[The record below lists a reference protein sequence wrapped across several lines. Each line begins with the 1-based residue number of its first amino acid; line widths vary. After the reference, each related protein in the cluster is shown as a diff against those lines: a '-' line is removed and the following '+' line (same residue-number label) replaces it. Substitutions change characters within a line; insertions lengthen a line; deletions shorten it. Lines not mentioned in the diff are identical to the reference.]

1 MLFCIIANFT
11 PKALNAIRQ
20 NPKSNQR
27 DSVEQLVKAAGGKLV
42 AMYGTMTKG
51 PGALAIIDVDP
62 ISAAAI
68 TGTLASSDG
77 FQNIKMARLWTQEEV
92 TASREK
98 RVQIHGVLQGPR
110 SIAVVPLRAARI
122 VSGGLFRGKVAL
134 PFSLP
139 ARRSGDGFSSRPVL
153 HHADHH
159 ERHRQQVHREM
170 PRYPIA
176 DRRFPTHNTLA

>member
-1 MLFCIIANFT
+1 MMTEGLAMLFCITANFT

-42 AMYGTMTKG
+42 AMYGTMTEG

-98 RVQIHGVLQGPR
+98 RVQLHGSYKAPGQ
-110 SIAVVPLRAARI
+110 
-122 VSGGLFRGKVAL
+122 
-134 PFSLP
+134 
-139 ARRSGDGFSSRPVL
+139 
-153 HHADHH
+153 
-159 ERHRQQVHREM
+159 
-170 PRYPIA
+170 
-176 DRRFPTHNTLA
+176 